1 MQRKRN
7 APQPL
12 ELQRS
17 RTRTMGVG
25 KGPRGPLRCRCRTAH
40 SHHIAQ
46 HSAAAEHAQL
56 VESFP
61 AACEHPT
68 AMQQSAR
75 ARTVQSFSSACAVPS
90 HLPSTPSHAHT
101 ERSCTEHAGSEHASP
116 DALRV
121 AQQLSSSAAPDRCR
135 RSRRPR
141 GARIAHTPLEEQIR
155 PAALDSTRSIEPTA
169 TSTSRPSL
177 WRPVRLRD
185 LVLVDVALAASG
197 RAMERFKR
205 LQRRAL

>member
-25 KGPRGPLRCRCRTAH
+25 RGLVAL
-40 SHHIAQ
+40 
-46 HSAAAEHAQL
+46 SAAAAAPLTHITSHNTALQLSMRSSSRASRQHADTRQ
-56 VESFP
+56 
-61 AACEHPT
+61 ACNHR
-68 AMQQSAR
+68 R
-75 ARTVQSFSSACAVPS
+75 ARTCKDSHPRALSRHTCLPHPPMRTPS
-90 HLPSTPSHAHT
+90 VRAQSTP
-101 ERSCTEHAGSEHASP
+101 
-116 DALRV
+116 
-121 AQQLSSSAAPDRCR
+121 AQSMPAQMRCVWRSSSAAPDRCR
-135 RSRRPR
+135 RDMRPR